1 MKAIPGLRRVG
12 ARVGQRQDEV
22 GGGPVVDRGRTPGL
36 GQARRHRVHHHALTG
51 HAVGHVGRAGDVG
64 RRVGEGRRA
73 ARAAGVGLAA
83 RLVTPAIVMVHEAV
97 PLAIVTALKATVS
110 GVPCVTVEL
119 PAQPAPKVM
128 VGAAE
133 VQRKA
138 LGGTR

>member
-1 MKAIPGLRRVG
+1 
-12 ARVGQRQDEV
+12 
-22 GGGPVVDRGRTPGL
+22 
-36 GQARRHRVHHHALTG
+36 
-51 HAVGHVGRAGDVG
+51 
-64 RRVGEGRRA
+64 
-73 ARAAGVGLAA
+73 
-83 RLVTPAIVMVHEAV
+83 MVHEAV

-110 GVPCVTVEL
+110 GVPCVTVVEL

>member
-1 MKAIPGLRRVG
+1 MVWL
-12 ARVGQRQDEV
+12 
-22 GGGPVVDRGRTPGL
+22 
-36 GQARRHRVHHHALTG
+36 
-51 HAVGHVGRAGDVG
+51 
-64 RRVGEGRRA
+64 
-73 ARAAGVGLAA
+73 A

-138 LGGTR
+138 RADSVKAMPDCAGLVPLLVSVKMRLVVALSLIVDAPGLGPGSARPC

>member
-1 MKAIPGLRRVG
+1 MLA
-12 ARVGQRQDEV
+12 A
-22 GGGPVVDRGRTPGL
+22 
-36 GQARRHRVHHHALTG
+36 AL
-51 HAVGHVGRAGDVG
+51 VK
-64 RRVGEGRRA
+64 
-73 ARAAGVGLAA
+73 AAGLPAQLALVWPA

-138 LGGTR
+138 LGRTR